1 MSLCVIFV
9 WGFRRA
15 NKQRGLNN
23 LEGVI
28 TGIEKTLRN
37 SGSGNQNKFCN
48 SWFFTKLQNVT
59 IS

>member
-1 MSLCVIFV
+1 MIFV